1 MAEVKSRMSASGRR
15 SLILA
20 AAGALFGRRGY
31 DGVTLEQIAEAA
43 GVTKPIVYRHFD
55 SKQDLYLSL
64 LTKHRDDLPS
74 FTAGAG
80 GGGPQQVRV
89 ILDAWLSYAQ
99 TNAHGWRMIF
109 RDVGG
114 DAEIAAFRQA
124 VQDRARDVMADFLQ
138 QGSVRAIPRD
148 ELAARA
154 EIVRGGLAALILW
167 WIDHPDVSKA
177 TLLDAATS
185 LFGGIAGPEPSL
197 NVA

>member
-1 MAEVKSRMSASGRR
+1 MTEFKSRMSAPERR

-20 AAGALFGRRGY
+20 AAGALFGMRGY
-31 DGVTLEQIAEAA
+31 DGVTLEQVADAA

-55 SKQDLYLSL
+55 SKQDLYLAL
-64 LTKHRDDLPS
+64 LIKHRDDLPT

-80 GGGPQQVRV
+80 GGGPQQVRA
-89 ILDAWLSYAQ
+89 ILDAWLGYAQ
-99 TNAHGWRMIF
+99 TNAHGWQMLF

-124 VQDRARDVMADFLQ
+124 VQDRAREVMEGFLR
-138 QGSVRAIPRD
+138 QGSACTIPSG

-167 WIDHPDVSKA
+167 WIDHPDLPKE

-185 LFGGIAGPEPSL
+185 LFGGIAGPETPP
-197 NVA
+197 